1 MYAKTRILT
10 RLGSL
15 AAIIAV
21 ISLSVVRAQDATLE
35 EIKYKE
41 DYDRV
46 QAILKVSDIQ
56 KRSDRLIALYK
67 ERPDMRD
74 DLRAYV
80 DSLFV
85 RDLDNLMKAQNFI
98 LMGSI
103 CDRTLKVRPKFGEVW
118 LYQGVVLKN
127 AKKNDEAMLAFAKC
141 YVITNQFKQRGKQ
154 QLDVLYRA
162 ANGGSLIGQE
172 KIIKQAVKEL
182 NSR

>member
-1 MYAKTRILT
+1 MRINRAISARVGL
-10 RLGSL
+10 L
-15 AAIIAV
+15 AALFAV
-21 ISLSVVRAQDATLE
+21 AGILAAQAQDATLE

-46 QAILKVSDIQ
+46 QTILKVSDIQ
-56 KRSDRLIALYK
+56 KRTDRFIALYR
-67 ERPDMRD
+67 ERADIRD
-74 DLRAYV
+74 ELRTYV

-85 RDLDNLMKAQNFI
+85 RDLDNLMKAQNFA
-98 LMGSI
+98 LLGSI
-103 CDRTLKVRPKFGEVW
+103 CERTLKARPKFGEVW

-127 AKKNDEAMLAFAKC
+127 AKKNDEAMMAFAKC

-162 ANGGSLIGQE
+162 ANGGSLIGE
-172 KIIKQAVKEL
+172 DKLVKQAVKEL